1 MKAGYVAVIG
11 RTNAGKSTFINE
23 LLGVKLNIVSHK
35 KQTTRNNIL
44 GVLTEKNF
52 QIVFIDTPGIHK
64 SQNWLDKAMN
74 KSVRNAREG
83 ADVVVYLIDGSKPFS
98 SEEIENIKAISSLEN
113 LVVGVSKIDLTTPEK
128 LAENLVKLNEIN
140 AKAIV
145 PFSSKKKKNLEMI
158 KDAIVNLLPLNELIF
173 KEDEITDRPV
183 KFFCSEIVR
192 EKILNYTNEEIPHG
206 VFCEVVSFEETKNRA
221 EILVDIICEKES
233 HKLIIIGKGGE
244 SLKRIGTSARIDMEK
259 FLGKKVMLK
268 LFVKVEKDWRN
279 KQNFISA
286 NGF

>member
-11 RTNAGKSTFINE
+11 KTNAGKSTLINE

-44 GVLTEKNF
+44 GVLTEKNSQF
-52 QIVFIDTPGIHK
+52 VFIDTPGIHR
-64 SQNWLDKAMN
+64 SQNQLDKAMN
-74 KSVRNAREG
+74 KSVRNAKEG
-83 ADVVVYLIDGSKPFS
+83 ADVVVYLIDGSKAFS
-98 SEEIENIKAISSLEN
+98 SEEIASMASLSEMDN
-113 LVVGVSKIDLTTPEK
+113 LIVAVSKIDLTTPEK
-128 LAENLVKLNEIN
+128 LAENLVKLNEIS

-145 PFSSKKKKNLEMI
+145 PFSSKKRKNLGLLKEEILKLLPTQEMI
-158 KDAIVNLLPLNELIF
+158 FP
-173 KEDEITDRPV
+173 EDEITDRST

-192 EKILNYTNEEIPHG
+192 EKILNFTNEEIPHG
-206 VFCEVVSFEETKNRA
+206 VFCDVVSFEEDERKI
-221 EILVDIICEKES
+221 EILIDVVCEKES
-233 HKLIIIGKGGE
+233 HKAIIIGKGGE
-244 SLKRIGTSARIDMEK
+244 TLKRIGTSARIDMEK

-279 KQNFISA
+279 KQSFISS

>member
-11 RTNAGKSTFINE
+11 RTNAGKSTLINE

-98 SEEIENIKAISSLEN
+98 NEEIENVKAISSLGN
-113 LVVGVSKIDLTTPEK
+113 LVIGVSKIDLTTPEK
-128 LAENLVKLNEIN
+128 LAENLVKLNEID

-145 PFSSKKKKNLEMI
+145 PFSSKKKKNLGML
-158 KDAIVNLLPLNELIF
+158 KDAIISLLPSNEMIF
-173 KEDEITDRPV
+173 KEDELTDRPV
-183 KFFCSEIVR
+183 KFFCSEM
-192 EKILNYTNEEIPHG
+192 ILNFTNEEIPHG
-206 VFCEVVSFEETKNRA
+206 VFCEVVSFEESEKKA
-221 EILVDIICEKES
+221 EISIDIICEKES
-233 HKLIIIGKGGE
+233 HKSIIIGKGGE